1 MLFSDIFVL
10 IVDYI
15 DENMIQTANNNT
27 LDLFDHDEH
36 NYDDKTLSNI
46 NYASLLCLRFNM
58 MYNKQIREH
67 TAKNAKSIRHFLF
80 SEKMQV

>member
-15 DENMIQTANNNT
+15 DENMIETANNDT
-27 LDLFDHDEH
+27 LDSFDYDEH
-36 NYDDKTLSNI
+36 NYDDKSLPNI
-46 NYASLLCLRFNM
+46 NYASLLCLRFSM

-67 TAKNAKSIRHFLF
+67 TAKNVKSIILKRKH
-80 SEKMQV
+80 SKDA